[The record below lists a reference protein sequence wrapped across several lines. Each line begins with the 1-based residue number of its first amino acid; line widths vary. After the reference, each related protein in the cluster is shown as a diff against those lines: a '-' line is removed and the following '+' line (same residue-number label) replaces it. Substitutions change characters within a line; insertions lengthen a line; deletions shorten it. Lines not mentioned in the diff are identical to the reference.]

1 MGWSAI
7 LAADIEFENGTIDA
21 WKALAIDDASYEKWG
36 PLTAVAPRGVAA
48 TVGESLAR
56 LDEMA
61 RGCAALGGHDQLALT
76 WHGRTLRVR
85 GDINEDDYRSI
96 ARDLAT
102 VQRVG
107 ARGQY
112 LALANDGNDGERT
125 VIEGGTSRVE
135 SIALHDVLSG
145 AATDPGGVD
154 YAAVIEEIFAS
165 VQSAMMN
172 PPKKKAAAAK
182 KPAPKKPAVKKAAV
196 KSKPAS
202 KKRAAPPSKKPARKK
217 R

>member
-1 MGWSAI
+1 MPIACGSSAGLVIVVGEEVTMGWSAI
-7 LAADIEFENGTIDA
+7 LAADVEFENGTIEA
-21 WKALAIDDASYEKWG
+21 WKALAIDDASYHTWG
-36 PLTAVAPRGVAA
+36 PLTAVAPPGVAA

-61 RGCAALGGHDQLALT
+61 RGAIEAGDQLALT
-76 WHGRTLRVR
+76 WHGNTLRVR

-102 VQRVG
+102 VLRVAERVG

-125 VIEGGTSRVE
+125 VIADDTSRVE
-135 SIALHDVLSG
+135 SIVLHEVLSG
-145 AATDPGGVD
+145 AATEPGGVD

-165 VQSAMMN
+165 VYGS
-172 PPKKKAAAAK
+172 PP
-182 KPAPKKPAVKKAAV
+182 
-196 KSKPAS
+196 
-202 KKRAAPPSKKPARKK
+202 
-217 R
+217 